1 MAALVVSWVVAAS
14 LRAEPVKPEFDKAVP
29 EPLKASFEPA
39 SARPGQT
46 VTWKLTGR
54 IAEGWHT
61 YPTKQANPAVSNS
74 KNEFDF
80 PAPDQV
86 IFVGELREP
95 ETHDVLLKPPLG
107 GTQRE
112 VPAGEFVFQR
122 PVVVSPQAKPG
133 AKTVKV
139 SLDFLVCNA
148 NYCLPPKT
156 LVVEAPLTVT
166 AEPPVDVDEAYRD
179 EVLGR
184 QKPNANTPDAKA
196 APDSRDAVLRALL
209 ERLQSSEGKEEQ
221 KSPISAGTTEE
232 YAGQVRD
239 VQAQLVQ
246 HKADDQGLLAFIL
259 AGVFWGGVSLV
270 TPCVFPMI
278 PITVSYFL
286 KQSEKSHHRP
296 VTMAVVY
303 CATIVIVL
311 TAAAVLLLGFFRRLS
326 IDPWMNNAMG
336 LLFVFFALSLFGM
349 YDIELPSSLAQF
361 TSAREG
367 KGGLIGTVFMALT
380 FTILSFAC
388 VAPFLGG
395 FSGTAATAK
404 VGTLGMVL
412 GAVAFS
418 ITFAAPFFLLAL
430 FPSLLK
436 KMPKSGSWLNSVKVV
451 MGFLEL
457 AAAFKFFRTSELVR
471 SPAGATFFTYDFV
484 LGIWIA
490 LSILCGVYLL
500 NLYRL
505 PHDTPAEHLGVPRL
519 LLSAA
524 FLGLG
529 LYLIPA
535 LFKYSTEGESQRP
548 RGVVYA
554 WVDAFLLPEP
564 TEGRA
569 SLPWTGNLKKA
580 IEEARAQG
588 RDARGEKLVFV
599 DLTGKTCTNCKIN
612 EQTVFS
618 KPEFKRLFQS
628 YKLVQLYTDE
638 VPNAFYAPSLQAQF
652 GSNTT
657 RQKEDAQVN
666 LSFQRE
672 AFGTEQLPLYVI
684 LKPLADGKISVVD
697 TYDEGKINDEAAFA
711 RFLKAPLEGQAGG
724 LQARAMQ

>member
-1 MAALVVSWVVAAS
+1 MATIVACWALVPGTLPAS
-14 LRAEPVKPEFDKAVP
+14 DSSEFDLAVP
-29 EPLKASFEPA
+29 GPLRASFEPA
-39 SARPGQT
+39 SAKPGQT

-54 IAEGWHT
+54 IAPGWHT
-61 YPTKQANPAVSNS
+61 YPVKQPNPKISSS
-74 KNEFDF
+74 KNDFEF
-80 PAPDQV
+80 PAPGDV
-86 IFVGELREP
+86 IFVGQLQEP
-95 ETHDVLLKPPLG
+95 DVKEVPCELG
-107 GTQRE
+107 GMQRE
-112 VPAGEFVFQR
+112 IQAGEVVWKR
-122 PVVVSPQAKPG
+122 PVVVSPEAKPG
-133 AKTVKV
+133 AKMIKV
-139 SLDFLVCNA
+139 SLDFLICNKD
-148 NYCLPPKT
+148 NCLPPRT
-156 LVVEAPLTVT
+156 LVLEAPLTVT
-166 AEPPVDVDEAYRD
+166 TDPPVDVDKAFRD
-179 EVLGR
+179 EVIRRRSPTEGGR
-184 QKPNANTPDAKA
+184 EVFP
-196 APDSRDAVLRALL
+196 APGPRDDEVRRLL
-209 ERLQSSEGKEEQ
+209 ERFLNSENKEEP
-221 KSPISAGTTEE
+221 KHPISVGTSEE
-232 YAGQVRD
+232 YA
-239 VQAQLVQ
+239 AQLRELQGRLVGSRS
-246 HKADDQGLLAFIL
+246 DNQGLLAFVL
-259 AGVFWGGVSLV
+259 AGVFWGAVSLV

-311 TAAAVLLLGFFRRLS
+311 TVAAVLLLSFFRFLS
-326 IDPWMNNAMG
+326 INPWMNIGMG
-336 LLFVFFALSLFGM
+336 VLFIVFALSLFGM

-367 KGGLIGTVFMALT
+367 RGGLIGTVFMALT

-395 FSGTAATAK
+395 FGGTAATASLGP
-404 VGTLGMVL
+404 VGQVL

-418 ITFAAPFFLLAL
+418 VTFAAPFFLLAL

-436 KMPKSGSWLNSVKVV
+436 KLPKSGNWLNSVKVV

-490 LSILCGVYLL
+490 LSILCGLYLL

-529 LYLIPA
+529 FYLIPA

-564 TEGRA
+564 TEGKA
-569 SLPWTGNLKKA
+569 SLPWTGNLRQA
-580 IEEARAQG
+580 IEEARAPS
-588 RDARGEKLVFV
+588 RDSRGEKLVFV

-612 EQTVFS
+612 EQNVFS

-638 VPNAFYAPSLQAQF
+638 VPNAFYTPALQAQF
-652 GSNTT
+652 GNDTT
-657 RQKEDAQVN
+657 RQRDDAHAN
-666 LSFQRE
+666 LKFQRE

-684 LKPLADGKISVVD
+684 LKPQADGKIAILGR
-697 TYDEGKINDEAAFA
+697 YDEGKINDEAAFA
-711 RFLKAPLEGQAGG
+711 KFLKDPIEGQTST
-724 LQARAMQ
+724 LQAHAVP